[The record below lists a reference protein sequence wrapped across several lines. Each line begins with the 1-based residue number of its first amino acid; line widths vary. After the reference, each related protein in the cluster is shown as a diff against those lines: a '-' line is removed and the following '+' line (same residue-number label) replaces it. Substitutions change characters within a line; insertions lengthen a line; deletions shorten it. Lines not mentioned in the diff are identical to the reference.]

1 MTNVTLFLVS
11 ATRRKFLP
19 TLGVN
24 WVRSNV
30 NLNQN
35 RSKKAMKDFDSA
47 LRLEGVGMDELMKI
61 EEQKA

>member
-1 MTNVTLFLVS
+1 
-11 ATRRKFLP
+11 
-19 TLGVN
+19 
-24 WVRSNV
+24 
-30 NLNQN
+30 LNQN